1 MSKYLKDLLKDYQK
15 FIDTQPL
22 NVLIEVAKYAAEQY
36 YNGEG
41 VISDKLYDDLFDEIK
56 KRDPKND
63 FLKKVGFEI
72 TGKNK
77 VELPFYMGSMDKIKI
92 SESDRLSKWQKKFN
106 KHDYIVMDKLDGIS
120 GLFVLKNGT
129 KKLYTRG
136 NGTIGQ
142 DITHLI
148 NTIPSFKFSVSTD
161 IVSTDIVL
169 RGELIISKKKW
180 EKYTTQFSNA
190 RNMVSGLVNS
200 KKINTDI
207 MKDIDFVIY
216 EIMEPRMRQS
226 EQLKFLQ
233 KNKMTHVYYE
243 TLDKSDLD
251 FEMLDEIL
259 LDRREASE
267 YEIDGIIVM
276 DDSLHDYN
284 AEGNPDFAF
293 AFKDASEKQTADVI
307 VKDVE
312 WNISKDG
319 YLKPKLVL
327 EPTKLSGVI
336 ISNATAFNAKYIV
349 DNKIGPSSVVKIIR
363 SGDVIPHVLE
373 VIKTAKVKMPSVEYK
388 WNETNVDLIATGS
401 KSDEQIIKEL
411 TFFAEKMDIMNLS
424 EGIITN
430 FVENDIDDIFKIIN
444 VSKNTL
450 AELPSFK
457 DKMVNKIHENIQT
470 AMEKASLIQFMN
482 ATNIFGHNF
491 GHKRL
496 EKIFVKYGN
505 NFIKYMKDHTK
516 DEIYNEVLKIDG
528 FDDITASQ
536 FSNLIHDFIKVFEKI
551 PNSYQKTIIKNSETK
566 VVSEKFKGKKFVFSG
581 FRNKEWEDYIT
592 ENGGELVSSVSK
604 NTSYLVT
611 TKKDYDEGST
621 SKVIKAKEVG
631 VQIVIKEE
639 FEKKFM

>member
-22 NVLIEVAKYAAEQY
+22 NILIEVAKYSAEQY

-77 VELPFYMGSMDKIKI
+77 VELPYYMGSMDKIKI

-106 KHDYIVMDKLDGIS
+106 KHDYVVMDKLDGIS
-120 GLFVLKNGT
+120 GLFVLKNGI

-148 NTIPSFKFSVSTD
+148 NTIPSFKFS
-161 IVSTDIVL
+161 VSTDIVL

-312 WNISKDG
+312 WNVSKDG

-349 DNKIGPSSVVKIIR
+349 DNKIGPSSIVKIIR

-505 NFIKYMKDHTK
+505 NFIKFMKDHTK

-536 FSNLIHDFIKVFEKI
+536 FSNLIHEFIKVFEKI

-631 VQIVIKEE
+631 VTIVIKEE

>member
-22 NVLIEVAKYAAEQY
+22 NILIEVAKYSAEQY

-56 KRDPKND
+56 KRDPNND

-106 KHDYIVMDKLDGIS
+106 KHDYVIMDKLDGIS

-148 NTIPSFKFSVSTD
+148 NTIPSFKFS
-161 IVSTDIVL
+161 VSTDIVL

-259 LDRREASE
+259 LDRRQVSE

-284 AEGNPDFAF
+284 ADGNPDFAF

-505 NFIKYMKDHTK
+505 NFIKYMKDNTK
-516 DEIYNEVLKIDG
+516 DEIYNEVIKIDG

-604 NTSYLVT
+604 NTAYLVT

-631 VQIVIKEE
+631 VTIVIKEE

>member
-22 NVLIEVAKYAAEQY
+22 NILIEVAKYAAEQY

-77 VELPFYMGSMDKIKI
+77 VELPYYMGSMDKIKI

-106 KHDYIVMDKLDGIS
+106 KHDYVIMDKLDGIS
-120 GLFVLKNGT
+120 GLFVLNNGV

-148 NTIPSFKFSVSTD
+148 NTIPSFKFSVSTN
-161 IVSTDIVL
+161 IVL

-180 EKYTTQFSNA
+180 QKYTTQFSNA

-226 EQLKFLQ
+226 EQLKFLA

-259 LDRREASE
+259 LDRRESSE
-267 YEIDGIIVM
+267 YEIDGIIIM

-284 AEGNPDFAF
+284 TDGNPDFAF
-293 AFKDASEKQTADVI
+293 AFKDASEKQTADVV

-312 WNISKDG
+312 WNVSKDG
-319 YLKPKLVL
+319 YLKPKLIL
-327 EPTKLSGVI
+327 EPTKLSGVV

-470 AMEKASLIQFMN
+470 AIEKATLIQFMN

-496 EKIFVKYGN
+496 EKIFIKYGN

-516 DEIYNEVLKIDG
+516 DEIYNDVIKIDG

-536 FSNLIHDFIKVFEKI
+536 FSNLIHEFIKVFEKI
-551 PNSYQKTIIKNSETK
+551 PNSYQKTILKNSESQ

>member
-22 NVLIEVAKYAAEQY
+22 NILIELAKYAAEQY

-56 KRDPKND
+56 KRDPNND

-77 VELPFYMGSMDKIKI
+77 VELPYYMGSMDKIKI

-106 KHDYIVMDKLDGIS
+106 KHDYVIMDKLDGIS
-120 GLFVLKNGT
+120 GLFVLKNGV

-148 NTIPSFKFSVSTD
+148 NTIPSFKFSVSTN
-161 IVSTDIVL
+161 IVL

-180 EKYTTQFSNA
+180 QKYTTQFSNA

-226 EQLKFLQ
+226 EQLKFLA

-259 LDRREASE
+259 LDRRESSE
-267 YEIDGIIVM
+267 YEIDGIIIM

-293 AFKDASEKQTADVI
+293 AFKDASEKQTADVV

-312 WNISKDG
+312 WNVSKDG

-470 AMEKASLIQFMN
+470 AIEKATLIQFMN

-496 EKIFVKYGN
+496 EKIFIKYGN

-516 DEIYNEVLKIDG
+516 DEIYNDVIKIDG

-536 FSNLIHDFIKVFEKI
+536 FSNLIHEFIKVFEKI
-551 PNSYQKTIIKNSETK
+551 PNSYQKTILKNSESK

>member
-22 NVLIEVAKYAAEQY
+22 NILIEVAKYAAEQY

-56 KRDPKND
+56 KRDPNND

-77 VELPFYMGSMDKIKI
+77 VELPYYMGSMDKIKI

-106 KHDYIVMDKLDGIS
+106 KHDYVIMDKLDGIS
-120 GLFVLKNGT
+120 GLFVLKNGV

-148 NTIPSFKFSVSTD
+148 NTIPSFKFSVSTN
-161 IVSTDIVL
+161 IVL

-180 EKYTTQFSNA
+180 QKYTSQFSNA

-216 EIMEPRMRQS
+216 EIMEPRMKQS
-226 EQLKFLQ
+226 EQLKFLA

-259 LDRREASE
+259 LDRRESSE
-267 YEIDGIIVM
+267 YEIDGIIIM

-284 AEGNPDFAF
+284 TDGNPDFAF
-293 AFKDASEKQTADVI
+293 AFKDASEKQTADVV

-312 WNISKDG
+312 WNVSKDG

-327 EPTKLSGVI
+327 EPTKLSGVV

-470 AMEKASLIQFMN
+470 AIEKATLVQFMN

-496 EKIFVKYGN
+496 EKIFIKYGN

-536 FSNLIHDFIKVFEKI
+536 FSNLIHEFIKMFDKI
-551 PNSYQKTIIKNSETK
+551 PNSYQKTILKNSESK

-611 TKKDYDEGST
+611 TKKDYDDGST

>member
-1 MSKYLKDLLKDYQK
+1 MAKYLKDLLKDYQK

-22 NVLIEVAKYAAEQY
+22 NILIEVAKYAAEQY

-77 VELPFYMGSMDKIKI
+77 VELPYYMGSMDKIKI

-106 KHDYIVMDKLDGIS
+106 KYDYVVMDKLDGIS

-161 IVSTDIVL
+161 IVL

-180 EKYTTQFSNA
+180 EKYTSQFSNA

-259 LDRREASE
+259 LDRREVSE
-267 YEIDGIIVM
+267 YEIDGIIIM

-284 AEGNPDFAF
+284 GEGNPDFAF

-312 WNISKDG
+312 WNVSKDG
-319 YLKPKLVL
+319 YLKPKLIL

-505 NFIKYMKDHTK
+505 NFIKFMKDHTK
-516 DEIYNEVLKIDG
+516 DEIYNEVIKIDG

-551 PNSYQKTIIKNSETK
+551 PNSYQKIIIKNSETK

-631 VQIVIKEE
+631 VTIVIKEE

>member
-1 MSKYLKDLLKDYQK
+1 MAKYLKDLLKDYQK

-22 NVLIEVAKYAAEQY
+22 NILIEVAKYAAEQY

-77 VELPFYMGSMDKIKI
+77 VELPYYMGSMDKIKI

-106 KHDYIVMDKLDGIS
+106 KHDYVVMDKLDGIS

-161 IVSTDIVL
+161 IVL

-180 EKYTTQFSNA
+180 EKYTSQFSNA

-207 MKDIDFVIY
+207 MKDIDFVTY

-259 LDRREASE
+259 LDRREVSE
-267 YEIDGIIVM
+267 YEIDGIIIM

-284 AEGNPDFAF
+284 GEGNPDFAF

-312 WNISKDG
+312 WNVSKDG
-319 YLKPKLVL
+319 YLKPKLIL

-505 NFIKYMKDHTK
+505 NFIKFMKDHTK
-516 DEIYNEVLKIDG
+516 DEIYNEVIKIDG

-551 PNSYQKTIIKNSETK
+551 PNSYQKIIIKNSETK

-631 VQIVIKEE
+631 VTIVIKEE

>member
-22 NVLIEVAKYAAEQY
+22 NILIEVAKYAAEQY

-56 KRDPKND
+56 KRDPNND

-106 KHDYIVMDKLDGIS
+106 KHDYVIMDKLDGIS
-120 GLFVLKNGT
+120 GLFVLNNGV

-148 NTIPSFKFSVSTD
+148 NTIPSFKFSLSTN
-161 IVSTDIVL
+161 IVL

-226 EQLKFLQ
+226 EQLKFLA

-259 LDRREASE
+259 LDRRESSE
-267 YEIDGIIVM
+267 YEIDGIIIM

-284 AEGNPDFAF
+284 TDGNPDFAF
-293 AFKDASEKQTADVI
+293 AFKDASEKQTADVV

-312 WNISKDG
+312 WNVSKDG
-319 YLKPKLVL
+319 YLKPKLIL
-327 EPTKLSGVI
+327 EPTKLSGVV

-470 AMEKASLIQFMN
+470 AIEKATLIQFMN

-496 EKIFVKYGN
+496 EKIFIKYGN

-516 DEIYNEVLKIDG
+516 DEIYNDVIKIDG

-536 FSNLIHDFIKVFEKI
+536 FSNLIHEFIKVFEKI
-551 PNSYQKTIIKNSETK
+551 PNSYQKTILKNSESQ

>member
-22 NVLIEVAKYAAEQY
+22 NILIEVAKYAAEQY

-106 KHDYIVMDKLDGIS
+106 KHDYVIMDKLDGIS

-148 NTIPSFKFSVSTD
+148 NTIPSFKFS
-161 IVSTDIVL
+161 VSTDIVL

-312 WNISKDG
+312 WNVSKDG

-327 EPTKLSGVI
+327 EPTKLSGVV

-457 DKMVNKIHENIQT
+457 DKMVNKIYENIQT
-470 AMEKASLIQFMN
+470 AMDKASLVQFMN

-496 EKIFVKYGN
+496 EKIFTKFGN
-505 NFIKYMKDHTK
+505 NFIKYMKDHSK
-516 DEIYNEVLKIDG
+516 DEIYNEVIKIDG

-536 FSNLIHDFIKVFEKI
+536 FSNYIHEFIKVFEKI
-551 PNSYQKTIIKNSETK
+551 PNSYQKTILKNSETK

-631 VQIVIKEE
+631 VPIVIKEE

>member
-22 NVLIEVAKYAAEQY
+22 NILIEVAKYSAEQY

-77 VELPFYMGSMDKIKI
+77 VELPYYMGSMDKIKI

-106 KHDYIVMDKLDGIS
+106 KHDYVVMDKLDGIS
-120 GLFVLKNGT
+120 GLFVLNNGT

-148 NTIPSFKFSVSTD
+148 NTIPSFKFS
-161 IVSTDIVL
+161 VSTDIVL

-312 WNISKDG
+312 WNVSKDG

-536 FSNLIHDFIKVFEKI
+536 FSNLIHEFIKVFEKI

-566 VVSEKFKGKKFVFSG
+566 VVSEKFKVKKFVFSG

-631 VQIVIKEE
+631 VTIVIKEE

>member
-22 NVLIEVAKYAAEQY
+22 NILIEVAKYAAEQY

-56 KRDPKND
+56 KRDPNND

-106 KHDYIVMDKLDGIS
+106 KHDYVIMDKLDGIS
-120 GLFVLKNGT
+120 GLFVLNNGV

-148 NTIPSFKFSVSTD
+148 NTIPSFKFSVSTN
-161 IVSTDIVL
+161 IVL

-180 EKYTTQFSNA
+180 QKYTTQFSNA

-226 EQLKFLQ
+226 EQLKFLA

-259 LDRREASE
+259 LDRRESSE
-267 YEIDGIIVM
+267 YEIDGIIIM

-284 AEGNPDFAF
+284 TDGNPDFAF
-293 AFKDASEKQTADVI
+293 AFKDASEKQTADVV

-312 WNISKDG
+312 WNVSKDG
-319 YLKPKLVL
+319 YLKPKLIL
-327 EPTKLSGVI
+327 EPTKLSGVV

-470 AMEKASLIQFMN
+470 AIEKATLIQFMN

-496 EKIFVKYGN
+496 EKIFIKYGN

-516 DEIYNEVLKIDG
+516 DEIYNDVIKIDG

-536 FSNLIHDFIKVFEKI
+536 FSNLIHEFIKVFEKI
-551 PNSYQKTIIKNSETK
+551 PNSYQKTILKNSESQ

>member
-22 NVLIEVAKYAAEQY
+22 NILIEVAKYAAEQY

-106 KHDYIVMDKLDGIS
+106 KHDYVIMDKLDGIS

-148 NTIPSFKFSVSTD
+148 NTIPSFKFS
-161 IVSTDIVL
+161 VSTDIVL

-293 AFKDASEKQTADVI
+293 AFKDASEKQTADVV

-312 WNISKDG
+312 WNVSKDG

-470 AMEKASLIQFMN
+470 AMENATLVQFMN

-496 EKIFVKYGN
+496 EKIFVKFGN
-505 NFIKYMKDHTK
+505 NFIKYMKDHSK
-516 DEIYNEVLKIDG
+516 DEIYNEVIKIDG

-536 FSNLIHDFIKVFEKI
+536 FSNYIHEFIKVFEKI
-551 PNSYQKTIIKNSETK
+551 PNSYQKTILKNSETK

-631 VQIVIKEE
+631 VPIVIKEE

>member
-22 NVLIEVAKYAAEQY
+22 NILIEVAKYAAEQY

-56 KRDPKND
+56 KRDPNND

-77 VELPFYMGSMDKIKI
+77 VELPYYMGSMDKIKI

-106 KHDYIVMDKLDGIS
+106 KHDYVIMDKLDGIS
-120 GLFVLKNGT
+120 GLFVLKNGV

-148 NTIPSFKFSVSTD
+148 NTIPSFKFSLSTN
-161 IVSTDIVL
+161 IVL

-180 EKYTTQFSNA
+180 QKYTSQFSNA

-226 EQLKFLQ
+226 EQLKFLA

-259 LDRREASE
+259 LDRRESSE
-267 YEIDGIIVM
+267 YEIDGIIIM

-284 AEGNPDFAF
+284 TDGNPDFAF
-293 AFKDASEKQTADVI
+293 AFKDASEKQTADVV

-312 WNISKDG
+312 WNVSKDG
-319 YLKPKLVL
+319 YLKPKLIL
-327 EPTKLSGVI
+327 EPTKLSGVV

-470 AMEKASLIQFMN
+470 AIEKATLIQFMN

-551 PNSYQKTIIKNSETK
+551 PNSYQKTIINNSETK

>member
-22 NVLIEVAKYAAEQY
+22 NILIEVAKYAAEQY

-77 VELPFYMGSMDKIKI
+77 VELPYYMGSMDKIKI

-106 KHDYIVMDKLDGIS
+106 KHDYVIMDKLDGIS
-120 GLFVLKNGT
+120 GLFVLNNGV

-148 NTIPSFKFSVSTD
+148 NTIPSFKFSLSTN
-161 IVSTDIVL
+161 IVL

-226 EQLKFLQ
+226 EQLKFLA

-259 LDRREASE
+259 LDRRESSE
-267 YEIDGIIVM
+267 YEIDGIIIM

-284 AEGNPDFAF
+284 TDGNPDFAF
-293 AFKDASEKQTADVI
+293 AFKDASEKQTADVV

-312 WNISKDG
+312 WNVSKDG
-319 YLKPKLVL
+319 YLKPKLIL
-327 EPTKLSGVI
+327 EPTKLSGVV

-470 AMEKASLIQFMN
+470 AIEKATLIQFMN

-496 EKIFVKYGN
+496 EKIFIKYGN

-516 DEIYNEVLKIDG
+516 DEIYNDVIKIDG

-536 FSNLIHDFIKVFEKI
+536 FSNLIHEFIKVFEKI
-551 PNSYQKTIIKNSETK
+551 PNSYQKTILKNSESQ

>member
-22 NVLIEVAKYAAEQY
+22 NILIEVAKYSAEQY

-77 VELPFYMGSMDKIKI
+77 VELPYYMGSMDKIKI

-106 KHDYIVMDKLDGIS
+106 KHDYVVMDKLDGIS

-148 NTIPSFKFSVSTD
+148 NTIPSFKFS
-161 IVSTDIVL
+161 VSTDIVL

-312 WNISKDG
+312 WNVSKDG

-536 FSNLIHDFIKVFEKI
+536 FSNLIHEFIKVFEKI

-631 VQIVIKEE
+631 VTIVIKEE

>member
-1 MSKYLKDLLKDYQK
+1 MAKYLKDLLKDYQK

-22 NVLIEVAKYAAEQY
+22 NILIEVAKYAAEQY

-77 VELPFYMGSMDKIKI
+77 VELPYYMGSMDKIKI

-106 KHDYIVMDKLDGIS
+106 KHDYVVMDKLDGIS

-161 IVSTDIVL
+161 IVL

-180 EKYTTQFSNA
+180 EKYTSQFSNA

-207 MKDIDFVIY
+207 MKDIDFVTY

-259 LDRREASE
+259 LDRREVSE
-267 YEIDGIIVM
+267 YEIDGIIIM

-284 AEGNPDFAF
+284 GEGNPDFAF

-312 WNISKDG
+312 WNVSKDG
-319 YLKPKLVL
+319 YLKPKLIL

-505 NFIKYMKDHTK
+505 NFIKFMKDHTK
-516 DEIYNEVLKIDG
+516 DEIYNEVIKIDG

-631 VQIVIKEE
+631 VTIVIKEE

>member
-1 MSKYLKDLLKDYQK
+1 MAKYLKDLLKDYQK

-22 NVLIEVAKYAAEQY
+22 NILIEVAKYAAEQY

-77 VELPFYMGSMDKIKI
+77 VELPYYMGSMDKIKI

-106 KHDYIVMDKLDGIS
+106 KHDYVVMDKLDGIS

-161 IVSTDIVL
+161 IVL

-180 EKYTTQFSNA
+180 EKYTSQFSNA

-207 MKDIDFVIY
+207 MKDIDFVTY

-259 LDRREASE
+259 LDRREVSE
-267 YEIDGIIVM
+267 YEIDGIIIM

-312 WNISKDG
+312 WNVSKDG
-319 YLKPKLVL
+319 YLKPKLIL

-505 NFIKYMKDHTK
+505 NFIKFMKDHTK
-516 DEIYNEVLKIDG
+516 DEIYNEVIKIDG

-631 VQIVIKEE
+631 VTIVIKEE

>member
-22 NVLIEVAKYAAEQY
+22 NILIEVAKYAAEQY

-56 KRDPKND
+56 KRDPNND

-106 KHDYIVMDKLDGIS
+106 KHDYVIMDKLDGIS
-120 GLFVLKNGT
+120 GLFVLKNGV

-148 NTIPSFKFSVSTD
+148 NTIPSFKFSLSTN
-161 IVSTDIVL
+161 IVL

-226 EQLKFLQ
+226 EQLKFLA

-243 TLDKSDLD
+243 TLDKSDLE

-259 LDRREASE
+259 LDRRESSE
-267 YEIDGIIVM
+267 YEIDGIIIM

-284 AEGNPDFAF
+284 TDGNPDFAF
-293 AFKDASEKQTADVI
+293 AFKDASEKQTADVV

-312 WNISKDG
+312 WNVSKDG
-319 YLKPKLVL
+319 YLKPKLIL
-327 EPTKLSGVI
+327 EPTKLSGVV

-470 AMEKASLIQFMN
+470 AIEKATLIQFMN

-496 EKIFVKYGN
+496 EKIFIKYGN

-516 DEIYNEVLKIDG
+516 DEIYNDVIKIDG

-536 FSNLIHDFIKVFEKI
+536 FSNLIHEFIKVFEKI
-551 PNSYQKTIIKNSETK
+551 PNSYQKTILKNSESQ

>member
-22 NVLIEVAKYAAEQY
+22 NILIEVAKYAAEQY

-106 KHDYIVMDKLDGIS
+106 KHDYVIMDKLDGIS

-148 NTIPSFKFSVSTD
+148 NTIPSFKFS
-161 IVSTDIVL
+161 VSTDIVL

-312 WNISKDG
+312 WNVSKDG

-327 EPTKLSGVI
+327 EPTKLSGVV

-373 VIKTAKVKMPSVEYK
+373 VIKTAKVKMPNVEYK

-470 AMEKASLIQFMN
+470 AMENATLVQFMN

-496 EKIFVKYGN
+496 EKIFVKFGN
-505 NFIKYMKDHTK
+505 NFIKYMKDHSK
-516 DEIYNEVLKIDG
+516 DEIYNEVIKIDG

-536 FSNLIHDFIKVFEKI
+536 FSNYIHEFIKVFEKI
-551 PNSYQKTIIKNSETK
+551 PNSYQKTILKNSETK

-631 VQIVIKEE
+631 VPIVIKEE

>member
-22 NVLIEVAKYAAEQY
+22 NILIEVAKYAAEQY

-56 KRDPKND
+56 KRDPNND

-77 VELPFYMGSMDKIKI
+77 VELPYYMGSMDKIKI

-106 KHDYIVMDKLDGIS
+106 KHDYVIMDKLDGIS
-120 GLFVLKNGT
+120 GLFVLNNGV

-148 NTIPSFKFSVSTD
+148 NTIPSFKFSVSTN
-161 IVSTDIVL
+161 IVL

-180 EKYTTQFSNA
+180 QKYTTQFSNA

-226 EQLKFLQ
+226 EQLKFLA

-259 LDRREASE
+259 LDRRESSE
-267 YEIDGIIVM
+267 YEIDGIIIM

-293 AFKDASEKQTADVI
+293 AFKDASEKQTADVV

-312 WNISKDG
+312 WNVSKDG

-470 AMEKASLIQFMN
+470 AIEKATLIQFMN

-496 EKIFVKYGN
+496 EKIFIKYGN

-516 DEIYNEVLKIDG
+516 DEIYNDVIKIDG

-536 FSNLIHDFIKVFEKI
+536 FSNLIHEFIKVFEKI
-551 PNSYQKTIIKNSETK
+551 PNSYQKTILKNSESK

>member
-1 MSKYLKDLLKDYQK
+1 MAKYLKDLLKDYQK

-22 NVLIEVAKYAAEQY
+22 NILIEVAKYAAEQY

-77 VELPFYMGSMDKIKI
+77 VELPYYMGSMDKIKI

-106 KHDYIVMDKLDGIS
+106 KHDYVVMDKLDGIS

-161 IVSTDIVL
+161 IVL

-180 EKYTTQFSNA
+180 EKYTSQFSNA

-207 MKDIDFVIY
+207 MKDIDFVTY

-259 LDRREASE
+259 LDRREVSE
-267 YEIDGIIVM
+267 YEIDGIIIM

-284 AEGNPDFAF
+284 GEGNPDFAF

-312 WNISKDG
+312 WNVSKDG

-505 NFIKYMKDHTK
+505 NFIKFMKDHTK
-516 DEIYNEVLKIDG
+516 DEIYNEVIKIDG

-551 PNSYQKTIIKNSETK
+551 PNSYQKIIIKNSETK

-631 VQIVIKEE
+631 VTIVIKEE